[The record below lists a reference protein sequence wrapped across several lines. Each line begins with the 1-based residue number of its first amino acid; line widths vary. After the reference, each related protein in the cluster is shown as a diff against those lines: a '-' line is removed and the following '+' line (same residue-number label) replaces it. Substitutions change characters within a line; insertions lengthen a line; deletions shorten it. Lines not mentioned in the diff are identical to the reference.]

1 MPTTIS
7 PPSSNLVLSHHA
19 SHLFHSPS
27 SLPPPYSPFRN
38 KQTSHGL
45 KQSKAHQEEA
55 GLPLP
60 PASQLGELKAAK

>member
-27 SLPPPYSPFRN
+27 SLPPYSPFRN
-38 KQTSHGL
+38 KHTSHGL

-60 PASQLGELKAAK
+60 SASQISELKAAK